1 MTTCLIIIA
10 IVLAQT
16 GVGKDDHVNE
26 PWVAWFVL
34 VFVCIYIA
42 AYAWSCKST
51 PLCIMVCLCA
61 MRVGSTWDLHLL
73 LMSTLVSTECGSS
86 AAPTKLCRQCHL
98 CAAPFDCYLCI

>member
-1 MTTCLIIIA
+1 MFVMCALQTARLLRLTKSSSRAMHRHHISVRLLTRRPWHAGGIQMTTCLIIIA

-42 AYAWSCKST
+42 AYAWSCKHCAP
-51 PLCIMVCLCA
+51 PL
-61 MRVGSTWDLHLL
+61 
-73 LMSTLVSTECGSS
+73 
-86 AAPTKLCRQCHL
+86 
-98 CAAPFDCYLCI
+98 

>member
-34 VFVCIYIA
+34 M
-42 AYAWSCKST
+42 SS
-51 PLCIMVCLCA
+51 
-61 MRVGSTWDLHLL
+61 LL
-73 LMSTLVSTECGSS
+73 SLTECGSI
-86 AAPTKLCRQCHL
+86 AASIKL
-98 CAAPFDCYLCI
+98 

>member
-42 AYAWSCKST
+42 AYAWSCKPT
-51 PLCIMVCLCA
+51 ALCI
-61 MRVGSTWDLHLL
+61 TWHLDAL
-73 LMSTLVSTECGSS
+73 RIW
-86 AAPTKLCRQCHL
+86 AAPGILTYC
-98 CAAPFDCYLCI
+98 

>member
-1 MTTCLIIIA
+1 MHRHRLSVHLLTRRSWHAGGIQMTTCLIIIA

-42 AYAWSCKST
+42 AYAWSCKHRAS
-51 PLCIMVCLCA
+51 PL
-61 MRVGSTWDLHLL
+61 
-73 LMSTLVSTECGSS
+73 
-86 AAPTKLCRQCHL
+86 
-98 CAAPFDCYLCI
+98 